1 MKKIVAALLLTLVF
15 IPRVINAQRNNI
27 SKEDGQLGLMISG
40 VIFLLIAVSVFIYY
54 MRQRD
59 K

>member
-1 MKKIVAALLLTLVF
+1 MKKIVAALLLTLAL
-15 IPRVINAQRNNI
+15 IPRVINAQRYNI
-27 SKEDGQLGLMISG
+27 SEEDGQLGLMISG
-40 VIFLLIAVSVFIYY
+40 VIFLLIAISVFIYY